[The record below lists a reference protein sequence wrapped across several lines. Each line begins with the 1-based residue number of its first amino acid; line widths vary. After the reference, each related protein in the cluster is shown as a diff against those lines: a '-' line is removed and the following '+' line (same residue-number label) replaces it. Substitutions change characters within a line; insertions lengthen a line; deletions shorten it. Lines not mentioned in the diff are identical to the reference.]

1 MEYTE
6 HDSRLFVVVV
16 NFCEVLKSFI
26 FGRILVGSCETV
38 SSYSDITIKL
48 RKDMFEDITEHPT
61 FTLGSGTGW
70 HQQLEMWEI
79 KQICEFMIT

>member
-1 MEYTE
+1 M
-6 HDSRLFVVVV
+6 
-16 NFCEVLKSFI
+16 
-26 FGRILVGSCETV
+26 V

-48 RKDMFEDITEHPT
+48 RKDIFEDITEHPT

-79 KQICEFMIT
+79 KKYVSSSLPDGIIATLDINCNIGHVTFPLWCSDY